1 MTNKIAEYRKKRNL
15 TQPQLATVLGF
26 KTYQS
31 IQQLENGRRIP
42 SVEVAIRIARALNA
56 TVEEIFVIDD

>member
-56 TVEEIFVIDD
+56 NVEEIFVIDD

>member
-42 SVEVAIRIARALNA
+42 SVEVAIRIARALNT
-56 TVEEIFVIDD
+56 TVEEIFVVDD